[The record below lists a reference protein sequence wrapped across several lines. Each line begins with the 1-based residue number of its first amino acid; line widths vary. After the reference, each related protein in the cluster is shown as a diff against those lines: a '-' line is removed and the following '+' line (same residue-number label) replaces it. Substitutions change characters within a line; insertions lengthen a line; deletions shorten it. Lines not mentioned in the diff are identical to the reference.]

1 VQKFQEMGN
10 SGGKKSGG
18 TKAEINDPHF
28 QEKVAQS
35 KQFDQMATKM
45 MRKDMEYAKLL
56 LLGAGESGKSTLFK
70 QMITLYGKGFSEQD
84 REKLTD
90 VVNNNAV
97 EWMKRI
103 VEQTDTLSRDHG
115 LNTVISDSLAAEKAL
130 ISDPDLPL
138 KVTPEIVAAWRKLER
153 DPGVVL
159 AIENRA
165 KYQLGD
171 SAQYFFSRL
180 EDIVK
185 PGYLP
190 NADDVLRVRVK
201 TTGLVET
208 EFQLMENKFKLFD
221 VGGQRSERKKWIH
234 CFENVTGVIFV
245 AAISEYDQVCA
256 EDEKTNRIAEALTL
270 FYETCNSKYLSN
282 TAMILF
288 LNKED
293 LLREKLTRVP
303 LTVYDSNYTGKNDFE
318 SVSQY
323 FQEKFLEQNMNPS
336 RTVYVHVTCATN
348 KDNVNLVFQ
357 TVKDIVL
364 KESLATGGLI

>member
-1 VQKFQEMGN
+1 MKSELGDPNFQ
-10 SGGKKSGG
+10 
-18 TKAEINDPHF
+18 D
-28 QEKVAQS
+28 KVAQS
-35 KQFDQMATKM
+35 KQFDQMASKL

-70 QMITLYGKGFSEQD
+70 QMVTLYGKGYSESE

-90 VVNNNAV
+90 VVNSNVV
-97 EWMKRI
+97 EWMKKVIEASDNLAR
-103 VEQTDTLSRDHG
+103 VHG
-115 LNTVISDSLAAEKAL
+115 LETTISDSLLAEKAL
-130 ISDPDLPL
+130 ISDPDLPP
-138 KVTPEIVAAWRKLER
+138 KVTPAIVTAWRRLER
-153 DPGVVL
+153 DPGIQL
-159 AIENRA
+159 TIEHRS
-165 KYQLGD
+165 KFQLGD
-171 SAQYFFSRL
+171 SAQYFFAKL
-180 EDIVK
+180 DEIIK
-185 PGYLP
+185 PGYIP
-190 NADDVLRVRVK
+190 NTDDVLRVRVK

-245 AAISEYDQVCA
+245 AAISEFDQVCV

-270 FYETCNSKYLSN
+270 FYETCNSKFLSN

-293 LLREKLTRVP
+293 LLRQKLEKVP
-303 LTVYDSNYTGKNDFE
+303 FTLYDPSYSGKNDFE
-318 SVSQY
+318 GVSSY
-323 FQEKFLEQNMNPS
+323 FQDKFLEQNLNSS

-348 KDNVNLVFQ
+348 KENVNLVFQ

-364 KESLATGGLI
+364 KESLMTGGLI

>member
-1 VQKFQEMGN
+1 
-10 SGGKKSGG
+10 
-18 TKAEINDPHF
+18 
-28 QEKVAQS
+28 
-35 KQFDQMATKM
+35 MAI
-45 MRKDMEYAKLL
+45 D
-56 LLGAGESGKSTLFK
+56 
-70 QMITLYGKGFSEQD
+70 
-84 REKLTD
+84 
-90 VVNNNAV
+90 
-97 EWMKRI
+97 
-103 VEQTDTLSRDHG
+103 
-115 LNTVISDSLAAEKAL
+115 
-130 ISDPDLPL
+130 
-138 KVTPEIVAAWRKLER
+138 
-153 DPGVVL
+153 
-159 AIENRA
+159 NRA

-180 EDIVK
+180 DEIVSSNF
-185 PGYLP
+185 LP

-270 FYETCNSKYLSN
+270 FYETCNSKFLSN

-293 LLREKLTRVP
+293 LLRDKLQKVP
-303 LTVYDSNYTGKNDFE
+303 FTVYDPAYTGRNDFD
-318 SVSQY
+318 SVSLY
-323 FQEKFLEQNMNPS
+323 FQEKFLEQNLNPQ

-348 KDNVNLVFQ
+348 KENVNLVFQ

-364 KESLATGGLI
+364 KESLMTGGLI

>member
-1 VQKFQEMGN
+1 M
-10 SGGKKSGG
+10 KS
-18 TKAEINDPHF
+18 ELNDPNF
-28 QEKVAQS
+28 QDKVAQS
-35 KQFDQMATKM
+35 KQFDQMASKL

-70 QMITLYGKGFSEQD
+70 QMVTLYGKGYSESE
-84 REKLTD
+84 REKLID
-90 VVNNNAV
+90 VVNSNII
-97 EWMKRI
+97 EWMKKIIEATDNLARI
-103 VEQTDTLSRDHG
+103 HGLGTSIDDTLS
-115 LNTVISDSLAAEKAL
+115 AEKAL
-130 ISDPDLPL
+130 ISDPDLPPR
-138 KVTPEIVAAWRKLER
+138 VTTAVVAAWRKLEA
-153 DPGVVL
+153 DLGVQL
-159 AIENRA
+159 TIEHRA
-165 KYQLGD
+165 KFQLGD
-171 SAQYFFSRL
+171 SAQYFFAKMD
-180 EDIVK
+180 DITV
-185 PGYLP
+185 PGYIP

-245 AAISEYDQVCA
+245 AAISEFDQVCV

-293 LLREKLTRVP
+293 LLREKLEKVAF
-303 LTVYDSNYTGKNDFE
+303 TVYDPNYKGANDFDG
-318 SVSQY
+318 VSSY
-323 FQEKFLEQNMNPS
+323 FQDKFLEQNLNPS

-348 KDNVNLVFQ
+348 KENVNLVFQ

-364 KESLATGGLI
+364 KESLMTGGLI